1 MAKDPICGMEV
12 SEEGAEH
19 MLHFA
24 HESVYFCSKVC
35 KETYAQQAG
44 LAKPAAKKGVIGRFL
59 AKLAKEN
66 EQSNGGKPPSCH

>member
-1 MAKDPICGMEV
+1 MAIDPICGMDV

-24 HESVYFCSKVC
+24 HETLYFCSKTC

-44 LAKPAAKKGVIGRFL
+44 LAKPAAKKGVIGRL
-59 AKLAKEN
+59 LEKLAKAN
-66 EQSNGGKPPSCH
+66 DQSYGGKPPKCH